1 MWEKEHLTPAMGNV
15 VQDGTTLRVFSE
27 KSHKEAVAVFDFRS
41 NRLQVSMRSGDYV
54 YVSDWWELSPLCPA
68 VATVQAIRTGLER
81 WLLLVSQ
88 PYTRQTSDWPPLELI
103 TLLLRQIDTYLA

>member
-1 MWEKEHLTPAMGNV
+1 MWEKELSTAETGSV
-15 VQDGTTLRVFSE
+15 VQDGSTLRVFSG
-27 KSHKEAVAVFDFRS
+27 KSHKEAVVVFDYRS

-54 YVSDWWELSPLCPA
+54 FVSDWWELSPLCPA

-88 PYTRQTSDWPPLELI
+88 PYTRQVSDWPPLELI
-103 TLLLRQIDTYLA
+103 TLLVRQIDTYLA